1 MLLEQK
7 WGEDVVTRAVGTQ
20 IKLVKLG
27 ASSAALWRRG
37 MAHLVQGKTGCAGKD
52 LKSQGRRKM
61 LSKLEDVEE
70 TGTKL
75 PEFCWGRSQGVAHR
89 AFLPTGY
96 PDTHW
101 GLRSLLE
108 MLPPFKSAPTYGRL
122 LILCFCQRKPLFSF
136 STGRMSHCL
145 LPA

>member
-1 MLLEQK
+1 
-7 WGEDVVTRAVGTQ
+7 
-20 IKLVKLG
+20 
-27 ASSAALWRRG
+27 
-37 MAHLVQGKTGCAGKD
+37 MAHLPPWSVQGEPGWAEKD
-52 LKSQGRRKM
+52 QKSQGRKQT

-70 TGTKL
+70 TWTKL
-75 PEFCWGRSQGVAHR
+75 TEFCRGGQGVIRR

-101 GLRSLLE
+101 GLRSLSE
-108 MLPPFKSAPTYGRL
+108 MLPPLKSAPTYGRL